1 MLNPNEVLI
10 LNVLRYEY
18 DYPRPLTKNG
28 MNIKLLKRSLT
39 HKKKCCMSDKTIR
52 NTLNTLVEK
61 DFILENIG
69 SRNTKYYKFNPIKTR
84 IQNTIKI
91 SYMATAMCICGNITK
106 SELSLYILMRYLH
119 NQKIKNG
126 EEKGNC
132 FYCSQSDLAKRFY
145 GDSTSENQANI
156 SEMIHNLIDSHI
168 LDIWDKQA
176 SKNNGWEYLRYRLN
190 C

>member
-1 MLNPNEVLI
+1 
-10 LNVLRYEY
+10 
-18 DYPRPLTKNG
+18 
-28 MNIKLLKRSLT
+28 
-39 HKKKCCMSDKTIR
+39 MSDKTIR
-52 NTLNTLVEK
+52 NTLNTLIEK

-69 SRNTKYYKFNPIKTR
+69 SRNTKYYKFNPIKTC

-91 SYMATAMCICGNITK
+91 SYMATTMCICGNISK

-119 NQKIKNG
+119 NQKIKLG
-126 EEKGNC
+126 EVKGNC

-156 SEMIHNLIDSHI
+156 SAMIHNLVECHM
-168 LDIWDKQA
+168 LDIWEITT